1 VSSLP
6 AIAYALLARAAGR
19 LLGSAV
25 KLGVRLNQLPR
36 RIVMP
41 SQASEA
47 LAPQSLPEMI
57 KNLGLAVAVANK
69 DLRAATPDEPFMMTI
84 NRATIDLK
92 VAISVQEA
100 TTQQAA
106 LGLSLKAFSINASYA
121 RTYSFKEEASSQIT
135 VELAVTPRT
144 AVAAPQT

>member
-1 VSSLP
+1 
-6 AIAYALLARAAGR
+6 
-19 LLGSAV
+19 
-25 KLGVRLNQLPR
+25 
-36 RIVMP
+36 
-41 SQASEA
+41 
-47 LAPQSLPEMI
+47 MI